1 MRRWWM
7 VSALIDTQLLRL
19 DLQLH
24 ERTTVA
30 CPVKPQLN
38 RAGANEHF
46 LFEGVFGTPLHNA
59 LP

>member
-1 MRRWWM
+1 M

-19 DLQLH
+19 NLQLY

-38 RAGANEHF
+38 RAGANEHLVF
-46 LFEGVFGTPLHNA
+46 DWDLWLQGEGSHP
-59 LP
+59 